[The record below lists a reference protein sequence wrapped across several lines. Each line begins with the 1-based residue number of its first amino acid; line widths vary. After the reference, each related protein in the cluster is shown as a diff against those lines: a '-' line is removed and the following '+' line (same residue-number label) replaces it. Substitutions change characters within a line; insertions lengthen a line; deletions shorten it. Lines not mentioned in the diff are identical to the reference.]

1 MLEWFNKN
9 YRLLIWKKLF
19 EKTPPASDPPKD
31 KEDATPIADSS
42 SDEEGDEKEK
52 TQSGSKTKQTTTI
65 VKVTFHS
72 CLQHFYFPNL
82 VRLNSRNKDLCL
94 VAFTCQHG

>member
-1 MLEWFNKN
+1 M
-9 YRLLIWKKLF
+9 LIWKKLF

-31 KEDATPIADSS
+31 KEDSTPIVDSS
-42 SDEEGDEKEK
+42 SDEEGAEKEK
-52 TQSGSKTKQTTTI
+52 SSPGSKRKQTATI

-82 VRLNSRNKDLCL
+82 VRLNSRNKEYL